1 MGLEMNKLKPE
12 DLEKISQRMKKIINL
27 REGSGKAKVIV
38 HMGTCGIAAGAR
50 TVMNAL
56 MEEIERRDLKDIIL
70 TISSCAGYCSRE
82 PMITVELQNEPPVKY
97 VDLTPEKAREILE
110 KHVLGGSIVKEYA
123 LSIGSE
129 RVL

>member
-1 MGLEMNKLKPE
+1 MGFEMNKLKPE

-27 REGSGKAKVIV
+27 REGSGKAKIIV

>member
-1 MGLEMNKLKPE
+1 MEKLKPE
-12 DLEKISQRMKKIINL
+12 DLDRISQKMKKIINL
-27 REGSGKAKVIV
+27 REGTGKAKIIV

-56 MEEIERRDLKDIIL
+56 MEEIEKRDLKDIIL
-70 TISSCAGYCSRE
+70 TISSCAGFCSRE
-82 PMITVELQNEPPVKY
+82 PMITVELKDKPPVKY
-97 VDLTPEKAREILE
+97 VDLTPEKAIEILD
-110 KHVLGGSIVKEYA
+110 KHVLGGEIVKEYA

>member
-1 MGLEMNKLKPE
+1 MNKLKPE

-27 REGSGKAKVIV
+27 REGSGKAKIIV

-70 TISSCAGYCSRE
+70 TISSCAGFCSRE

-97 VDLTPEKAREILE
+97 VDVTPEKAREILE